1 MPVVFTWHPGNV
13 YVIKNIHTKICG
25 NFHIEHKSLLF
36 FFITKEVFPYSNS
49 DETNPSSVVAGNQHP
64 QKAIRSS

>member
-1 MPVVFTWHPGNV
+1 MTGNEKKKKELRRSKEKREKELIMPVVFTWHPGNV

-36 FFITKEVFPYSNS
+36 FIT
-49 DETNPSSVVAGNQHP
+49 
-64 QKAIRSS
+64 